1 MVLPVVAYGDPVLRK
16 KSQNIDK
23 DYKNLQELI
32 DNMFDTMYDSNGVGI
47 AAPQIGKDIRL
58 FVVDCSPFEEDEDYE
73 DVKNELKNFKRIFIN
88 PKKISTSEGDE
99 WAFGEGCLSI
109 PHIHEDVIR
118 PESITLEY
126 FDENWEK
133 HTETF
138 SDIRAR
144 VIQHEYDHLEGILF
158 IDYISNFKK
167 KLISNKLKNITK
179 GKVNTSYKMKFPS

>member
-16 KSQNIDK
+16 VSQEIDQ
-23 DYKNLQELI
+23 DYKNLNELI
-32 DNMFDTMYDSNGVGI
+32 ENMFDTMYDSNGVGI

-58 FVVDCSPFEEDEDYE
+58 FIVDCSPFEEDEDYE
-73 DVKNELKNFKRIFIN
+73 DVKDELKNFKRIFIN
-88 PKKISTSEGDE
+88 PKQIGSSEGDE
-99 WAFGEGCLSI
+99 WTFTEGCLSI
-109 PHIHEDVIR
+109 PNIHEDVTR
-118 PESITLEY
+118 PESVTLEY

-144 VIQHEYDHLEGILF
+144 VIQHEYDHLEGKLF
-158 IDYISNFKK
+158 IDYISSFKK

>member
-16 KSQNIDK
+16 VSHEIDQ
-23 DYKNLQELI
+23 DYKNLNELI
-32 DNMFDTMYDSNGVGI
+32 ENMFDTMYDSNGVGI

-58 FVVDCSPFEEDEDYE
+58 FIVDCSPFEEDEDYE
-73 DVKNELKNFKRIFIN
+73 DVKDELKNFKRIFIN
-88 PKKISTSEGDE
+88 PKQIGSSEGDE
-99 WAFGEGCLSI
+99 WTFTEGCLSI
-109 PHIHEDVIR
+109 PNIHEDVTR
-118 PESITLEY
+118 PESVTLEY

-144 VIQHEYDHLEGILF
+144 VIQHEYDHLDGKLF
-158 IDYISNFKK
+158 IDYISSFKK

>member
-16 KSQNIDK
+16 VSHEIDQ
-23 DYKNLQELI
+23 DYKNLNELI
-32 DNMFDTMYDSNGVGI
+32 ENMFDTMYDSNGVGI

-58 FVVDCSPFEEDEDYE
+58 FIVDCSPFEEDEDYE
-73 DVKNELKNFKRIFIN
+73 DVKDELKNFKRIFIN
-88 PKKISTSEGDE
+88 PKQIGSSEGDE
-99 WAFGEGCLSI
+99 WTFTEGCLSI
-109 PHIHEDVIR
+109 PNIHEDVTR
-118 PESITLEY
+118 PESVTLEY

-144 VIQHEYDHLEGILF
+144 VIQHEYDHLEGKLF
-158 IDYISNFKK
+158 IDYISSFKK